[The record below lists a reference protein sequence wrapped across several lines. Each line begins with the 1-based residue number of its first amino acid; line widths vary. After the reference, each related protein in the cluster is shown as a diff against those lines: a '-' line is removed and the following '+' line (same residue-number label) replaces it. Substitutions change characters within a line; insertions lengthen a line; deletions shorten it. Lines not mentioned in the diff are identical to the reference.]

1 MPGKHK
7 SSYKMKSS
15 GYKMKYQGK
24 PSAFPFKES
33 PMKNDDPT
41 SKLAE
46 RAREF
51 LPEKVKEKTGVE
63 KASEKVKKFR
73 GDVREIFTGT
83 REKDP
88 NKKKRSINI
97 NIGGGQKQKIKQS
110 NINVKGE
117 NIDVQ
122 KIEKTKKTKK

>member
-1 MPGKHK
+1 MPGKHNK
-7 SSYKMKSS
+7 PS
-15 GYKMKYQGK
+15 GYKMKYQGNA
-24 PSAFPFKES
+24 SAFPFKES
-33 PMKNDDPT
+33 PMKNDP
-41 SKLAE
+41 SKIGK
-46 RAREF
+46 
-51 LPEKVKEKTGVE
+51 KVGDFAKQIG

-73 GDVREIFTGT
+73 EDVREIFTGK

-88 NKKKRSINI
+88 DKKKRSINI

-122 KIEKTKKTKK
+122 KIEKN